1 MKLSLGFKGQRNYI
15 QGGDIFNSLSDLAPH
30 LTGDPDASI
39 ASLAFRTFARSGC
52 FVVGERPSPDVKLIA
67 QAQLAY
73 HDPHDPDHLKTRD
86 VWVVEGQEVITDRRA
101 FDEEALLA
109 PSVTDRDAM
118 SCKLPQ
124 RSVYTPIEDLI
135 ALTKHLHYA
144 LFPDIN
150 GKWLFA
156 QIDLTHPLRETYKQ
170 SEIIL
175 KKCVAGRFS
184 VSEIVI
190 DGQTI
195 GMMRFIVGNP

>member
-15 QGGDIFNSLSDLAPH
+15 QGGDIFNSLSELAPH
-30 LTGDPDASI
+30 MTGDPDAFI
-39 ASLAFRTFARSGC
+39 ASLAFRTFARSEC
-52 FVVGERPSPDVKLIA
+52 FVVGERPSQEAKLIA
-67 QAQLAY
+67 QAQVAY
-73 HDPHDPDHLKTRD
+73 HDPHDPDQYKIRD
-86 VWVVEGQEVITDRRA
+86 FWVVEGKEAITERRV

-109 PSVTDRDAM
+109 PSVTDLEAM
-118 SCKLPQ
+118 SCKLPH
-124 RSVYTPIEDLI
+124 RSIYTPVEDLI

-144 LFPDIN
+144 LFPDIT

-156 QIDLTHPLRETYKQ
+156 QIDLKHPLRENYRQ

-184 VSEIVI
+184 VSDIVI

-195 GMMRFIVGNP
+195 GTIRFIEGNP